1 MTIVPTC
8 RYDAFF
14 HLMYLHHKLKK
25 QQAMKALK
33 TNISVMELQ
42 KIIKLWRSR
51 KITDSTISKLL
62 DLYLG
67 LTAYMNEEK
76 VYPIENFY
84 DIKMSLRFSTTQSLI
99 EAIKRSQTFEFIQDD
114 KAKQIKAFYSPL
126 WHHTNSK
133 NETNEIMNTTSTS
146 PNLSQAFAQ
155 TLVVDNIYNNIY
167 TKGSS
172 SDEELS
178 PISEPPSKNF
188 PSKKD
193 IVTPESLA
201 AAKDFFH
208 LINKDST
215 QKAQILTPLINWFQ
229 LHEGLTRKHACEN
242 LIYLVNELLIPYFAS
257 QARFMKSN
265 HTGRL
270 CWLNNLLKSA
280 HGQHLL
286 NDAARTNRE
295 KRKQAVHEIKS
306 NQRSNHPLS
315 EFEWTDPESEMRF
328 YDDEMEGTVNI
339 PEDAPSRP
347 SAEATWNVLSNKW
360 V

>member
-1 MTIVPTC
+1 MKPLKPTLSI
-8 RYDAFF
+8 A
-14 HLMYLHHKLKK
+14 
-25 QQAMKALK
+25 
-33 TNISVMELQ
+33 ELQ
-42 KIIKLWRSR
+42 KTIGLWKSR
-51 KITDSTISKLL
+51 KITDSVIPKLL
-62 DLYLG
+62 NLYLG
-67 LTAYMNEEK
+67 LTPYMNEGK
-76 VYPIENFY
+76 AYPVENFY
-84 DIKMSLRFSTTQSLI
+84 EISIALAFKNAKFLT
-99 EAIKRSQTFEFIQDD
+99 EAVKRCGSFGIMPE
-114 KAKQIKAFYSPL
+114 KNAYGMKSFYSPL
-126 WHHTNSK
+126 WVGKISQEELPDK
-133 NETNEIMNTTSTS
+133 FPETY
-146 PNLSQAFAQ
+146 P
-155 TLVVDNIYNNIY
+155 VDDIYNINN

-172 SDEELS
+172 SDEKAS
-178 PISEPPSKNF
+178 PEGDIPLEDNS
-188 PSKKD
+188 SKKN

-201 AAKDFFH
+201 AAKEFFH

-270 CWLNNLLKSA
+270 CWLSNLLKSA

-295 KRKQAVHEIKS
+295 KRKQAVHEIRS
-306 NQRSNHPLS
+306 NQRNNHPLS

>member
-1 MTIVPTC
+1 MKPLKPTLSI
-8 RYDAFF
+8 A
-14 HLMYLHHKLKK
+14 
-25 QQAMKALK
+25 
-33 TNISVMELQ
+33 ELQ
-42 KIIKLWRSR
+42 KTIGLWKSR
-51 KITDSTISKLL
+51 KITDSVIPKLL
-62 DLYLG
+62 NLYLG
-67 LTAYMNEEK
+67 LTPYMNEGK
-76 VYPIENFY
+76 AYPVENFY
-84 DIKMSLRFSTTQSLI
+84 EISIALAFKNAKFLT
-99 EAIKRSQTFEFIQDD
+99 EAVKRCGSFGIMPE
-114 KAKQIKAFYSPL
+114 KNAYGMKLFYSPL
-126 WHHTNSK
+126 WVGKISQEELPDEFP
-133 NETNEIMNTTSTS
+133 ETY
-146 PNLSQAFAQ
+146 P
-155 TLVVDNIYNNIY
+155 VDDIYNINN

-172 SDEELS
+172 SDEKAS
-178 PISEPPSKNF
+178 PEGDIPLEDNS
-188 PSKKD
+188 SKKN

-201 AAKDFFH
+201 AAKEFFH

-270 CWLNNLLKSA
+270 CWLSNLLKSA

-295 KRKQAVHEIKS
+295 KRKQAVHEIRS
-306 NQRSNHPLS
+306 NQRSNHPLN

-339 PEDAPSRP
+339 LKDAPPRP

>member
-1 MTIVPTC
+1 MKPLKPTLSI
-8 RYDAFF
+8 A
-14 HLMYLHHKLKK
+14 
-25 QQAMKALK
+25 
-33 TNISVMELQ
+33 ELQ
-42 KIIKLWRSR
+42 KTIGLWKSR
-51 KITDSTISKLL
+51 KITDSVIPKLL
-62 DLYLG
+62 NLYLG
-67 LTAYMNEEK
+67 LTPYMNEGK
-76 VYPIENFY
+76 AYPVENFY
-84 DIKMSLRFSTTQSLI
+84 EISIALAFKNAKFLT
-99 EAIKRSQTFEFIQDD
+99 EAVKRCGSFGIMPE
-114 KAKQIKAFYSPL
+114 KNAYGMKSFYSPL
-126 WHHTNSK
+126 WVGKISQEELPDK
-133 NETNEIMNTTSTS
+133 FPETY
-146 PNLSQAFAQ
+146 P
-155 TLVVDNIYNNIY
+155 VDDIYNINN

-172 SDEELS
+172 SDEKAS
-178 PISEPPSKNF
+178 PEGDIPLEDNS
-188 PSKKD
+188 SKKN

-201 AAKDFFH
+201 AAKEFFH

-270 CWLNNLLKSA
+270 CWLSNLLKSA

-295 KRKQAVHEIKS
+295 KRKQAVHEIRS
-306 NQRSNHPLS
+306 NQRNNHPLN

>member
-1 MTIVPTC
+1 MKPLKPTLSI
-8 RYDAFF
+8 A
-14 HLMYLHHKLKK
+14 
-25 QQAMKALK
+25 
-33 TNISVMELQ
+33 ELQ
-42 KIIKLWRSR
+42 KTIGLWKSR
-51 KITDSTISKLL
+51 KITDSVIPKLL
-62 DLYLG
+62 NLYLG
-67 LTAYMNEEK
+67 LTPYMNEGK
-76 VYPIENFY
+76 TYPVENFY
-84 DIKMSLRFSTTQSLI
+84 EISIALAFKNAKFLT
-99 EAIKRSQTFEFIQDD
+99 EAVKRCGSFGIMLE
-114 KAKQIKAFYSPL
+114 KNAYGMKLFYSPL
-126 WHHTNSK
+126 WVGKISQEELPDK
-133 NETNEIMNTTSTS
+133 FPETH
-146 PNLSQAFAQ
+146 P
-155 TLVVDNIYNNIY
+155 VDDIYNINNI
-167 TKGSS
+167 KGSS
-172 SDEELS
+172 SDEKAS
-178 PISEPPSKNF
+178 PKGDIPLEDNS
-188 PSKKD
+188 SKKN

-201 AAKDFFH
+201 AAKEFFH

-229 LHEGLTRKHACEN
+229 LHEGLTRKHAREN

-270 CWLNNLLKSA
+270 CWLSNLLKSA

-295 KRKQAVHEIKS
+295 KRKQAVHEIRS
-306 NQRSNHPLS
+306 NQRSNHPLN

-339 PEDAPSRP
+339 PEDAPPRP

>member
-1 MTIVPTC
+1 M
-8 RYDAFF
+8 
-14 HLMYLHHKLKK
+14 KL
-25 QQAMKALK
+25 
-33 TNISVMELQ
+33 
-42 KIIKLWRSR
+42 
-51 KITDSTISKLL
+51 
-62 DLYLG
+62 
-67 LTAYMNEEK
+67 
-76 VYPIENFY
+76 
-84 DIKMSLRFSTTQSLI
+84 
-99 EAIKRSQTFEFIQDD
+99 
-114 KAKQIKAFYSPL
+114 FYSPVWVGKVSQEEL
-126 WHHTNSK
+126 PDK
-133 NETNEIMNTTSTS
+133 FPETYPI
-146 PNLSQAFAQ
+146 
-155 TLVVDNIYNNIY
+155 DDIYINN

-172 SDEELS
+172 SNEKAS
-178 PISEPPSKNF
+178 PEGDIPLEDNS
-188 PSKKD
+188 SKKN

-201 AAKDFFH
+201 AAKEFFH

-306 NQRSNHPLS
+306 NQRSIHPLN

-339 PEDAPSRP
+339 PEDAPPRP
-347 SAEATWNVLSNKW
+347 SAKATWNVLSNKW

>member
-1 MTIVPTC
+1 MI
-8 RYDAFF
+8 YII
-14 HLMYLHHKLKK
+14 LIILKG
-25 QQAMKALK
+25 
-33 TNISVMELQ
+33 V
-42 KIIKLWRSR
+42 
-51 KITDSTISKLL
+51 LL
-62 DLYLG
+62 TKKHSPEG
-67 LTAYMNEEK
+67 
-76 VYPIENFY
+76 
-84 DIKMSLRFSTTQSLI
+84 DIPS
-99 EAIKRSQTFEFIQDD
+99 ED
-114 KAKQIKAFYSPL
+114 
-126 WHHTNSK
+126 NS
-133 NETNEIMNTTSTS
+133 
-146 PNLSQAFAQ
+146 
-155 TLVVDNIYNNIY
+155 
-167 TKGSS
+167 
-172 SDEELS
+172 
-178 PISEPPSKNF
+178 
-188 PSKKD
+188 SKKN
-193 IVTPESLA
+193 IVTPESIA
-201 AAKDFFH
+201 AAKEFFH

-215 QKAQILTPLINWFQ
+215 QKARILTPLINWFQ

-339 PEDAPSRP
+339 PEDAPPKP
-347 SAEATWNVLSNKW
+347 SAGAAWNVLSNQW

>member
-1 MTIVPTC
+1 MKPLKPTLSI
-8 RYDAFF
+8 A
-14 HLMYLHHKLKK
+14 
-25 QQAMKALK
+25 
-33 TNISVMELQ
+33 ELQ
-42 KIIKLWRSR
+42 KTIDLWKSR
-51 KITDSTISKLL
+51 KITDSVIPKLL
-62 DLYLG
+62 RLYLG
-67 LTAYMNEEK
+67 MTAYMNQEK
-76 VYPIENFY
+76 VYPVENFY
-84 DIKMSLRFSTTQSLI
+84 ELSIALAFKNARFLA
-99 EAIKRSQTFEFIQDD
+99 EAVKRCGSFGITPEKNIYGM
-114 KAKQIKAFYSPL
+114 KLFYSQL
-126 WHHTNSK
+126 WVGKVSQEELPDK
-133 NETNEIMNTTSTS
+133 FPETYPI
-146 PNLSQAFAQ
+146 
-155 TLVVDNIYNNIY
+155 DDIYINN

-172 SDEELS
+172 SNEKAS
-178 PISEPPSKNF
+178 PEGDIPLEDNS
-188 PSKKD
+188 SKKN

-201 AAKDFFH
+201 AAKEFFH

-306 NQRSNHPLS
+306 NQRSNHPLN

-339 PEDAPSRP
+339 PEDAPPRP
-347 SAEATWNVLSNKW
+347 SAKATWNVLSNKW

>member
-1 MTIVPTC
+1 MKPLKPTLSI
-8 RYDAFF
+8 A
-14 HLMYLHHKLKK
+14 
-25 QQAMKALK
+25 
-33 TNISVMELQ
+33 ELQ
-42 KIIKLWRSR
+42 KTIGLWKSR
-51 KITDSTISKLL
+51 KITDSVIPKLL
-62 DLYLG
+62 NLYLG
-67 LTAYMNEEK
+67 LTPYMNDGK
-76 VYPIENFY
+76 AYPVENFY
-84 DIKMSLRFSTTQSLI
+84 EISIALAFKNAKFLT
-99 EAIKRSQTFEFIQDD
+99 EAVKRCGSFGIMPEKNAYGMQL
-114 KAKQIKAFYSPL
+114 FYSPL
-126 WHHTNSK
+126 WVGKISQEELPDK
-133 NETNEIMNTTSTS
+133 FPETY
-146 PNLSQAFAQ
+146 P
-155 TLVVDNIYNNIY
+155 VDDIYNINN

-172 SDEELS
+172 SDEKAS
-178 PISEPPSKNF
+178 PKGDIPLEDNS
-188 PSKKD
+188 SKKN

-201 AAKDFFH
+201 AAKEFFH

-270 CWLNNLLKSA
+270 CWLSNLLKSA

-295 KRKQAVHEIKS
+295 KRKQAVHEIRS
-306 NQRSNHPLS
+306 NQRSNHPLN

-339 PEDAPSRP
+339 PEDAPPRP

>member
-1 MTIVPTC
+1 M
-8 RYDAFF
+8 
-14 HLMYLHHKLKK
+14 KL
-25 QQAMKALK
+25 
-33 TNISVMELQ
+33 
-42 KIIKLWRSR
+42 
-51 KITDSTISKLL
+51 
-62 DLYLG
+62 
-67 LTAYMNEEK
+67 
-76 VYPIENFY
+76 
-84 DIKMSLRFSTTQSLI
+84 
-99 EAIKRSQTFEFIQDD
+99 
-114 KAKQIKAFYSPL
+114 FYSPL
-126 WHHTNSK
+126 WVGKISQEELPDK
-133 NETNEIMNTTSTS
+133 FPETYPI
-146 PNLSQAFAQ
+146 
-155 TLVVDNIYNNIY
+155 DDIYNINN

-172 SDEELS
+172 SDEKAS
-178 PISEPPSKNF
+178 PEGDIPSEDKS
-188 PSKKD
+188 SKKN
-193 IVTPESLA
+193 IVTPESIA
-201 AAKDFFH
+201 AAKEFFH

-215 QKAQILTPLINWFQ
+215 QKARILTPLINWFQ

-339 PEDAPSRP
+339 PEDAPPKP
-347 SAEATWNVLSNKW
+347 SAGAAWNVLSNQW

>member
-1 MTIVPTC
+1 M
-8 RYDAFF
+8 
-14 HLMYLHHKLKK
+14 
-25 QQAMKALK
+25 
-33 TNISVMELQ
+33 
-42 KIIKLWRSR
+42 
-51 KITDSTISKLL
+51 
-62 DLYLG
+62 
-67 LTAYMNEEK
+67 
-76 VYPIENFY
+76 
-84 DIKMSLRFSTTQSLI
+84 
-99 EAIKRSQTFEFIQDD
+99 
-114 KAKQIKAFYSPL
+114 
-126 WHHTNSK
+126 
-133 NETNEIMNTTSTS
+133 
-146 PNLSQAFAQ
+146 
-155 TLVVDNIYNNIY
+155 
-167 TKGSS
+167 
-172 SDEELS
+172 
-178 PISEPPSKNF
+178 
-188 PSKKD
+188 
-193 IVTPESLA
+193 
-201 AAKDFFH
+201 
-208 LINKDST
+208 
-215 QKAQILTPLINWFQ
+215 LTPLINWFQ

-286 NDAARTNRE
+286 NDAARINRE

>member
-1 MTIVPTC
+1 
-8 RYDAFF
+8 
-14 HLMYLHHKLKK
+14 
-25 QQAMKALK
+25 MK
-33 TNISVMELQ
+33 S
-42 KIIKLWRSR
+42 
-51 KITDSTISKLL
+51 
-62 DLYLG
+62 
-67 LTAYMNEEK
+67 
-76 VYPIENFY
+76 
-84 DIKMSLRFSTTQSLI
+84 
-99 EAIKRSQTFEFIQDD
+99 
-114 KAKQIKAFYSPL
+114 FYSPL
-126 WHHTNSK
+126 WVGKISQEELPDK
-133 NETNEIMNTTSTS
+133 FPETY
-146 PNLSQAFAQ
+146 P
-155 TLVVDNIYNNIY
+155 VDDIYNINN

-172 SDEELS
+172 SDEKAS
-178 PISEPPSKNF
+178 PEGDIPLEDNS
-188 PSKKD
+188 SKKN

-201 AAKDFFH
+201 AAKEFFH

-270 CWLNNLLKSA
+270 CWLSNLLKSA

-295 KRKQAVHEIKS
+295 KRKQAVHEIRS
-306 NQRSNHPLS
+306 NQRNNHPLS